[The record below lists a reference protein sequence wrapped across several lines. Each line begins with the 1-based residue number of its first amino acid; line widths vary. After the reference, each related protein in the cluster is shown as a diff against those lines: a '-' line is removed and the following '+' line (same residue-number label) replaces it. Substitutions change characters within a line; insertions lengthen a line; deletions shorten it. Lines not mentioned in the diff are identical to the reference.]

1 MMDFNFRF
9 GDAIRANLERPLVL
23 SYPDNVYDT
32 LTKKI
37 NEDWSASAEVGVQVT
52 DNPTVSEDGIVIS
65 QEGRD
70 KFAPKPFDP
79 TGPSSEDVL
88 KMLRED

>member
-23 SYPDNVYDT
+23 SYPDNIYDT

-37 NEDWSASAEVGVQVT
+37 NEDWSASVAVDTHIT
-52 DNPTVSEDGIVIS
+52 DDPTVGEDGIMIS
-65 QEGRD
+65 QEVRD
-70 KFAPKPFDP
+70 RFASKPFDP
-79 TGPSSEDVL
+79 TGPSKEEVL
-88 KMLRED
+88 KILRED